1 MLAYIARRL
10 VYMAVLL
17 VLVSIV
23 SFVIISLPPGDYVTT
38 QLANLESTGAEVD
51 ETLVENLRQEYGL
64 NRPIYVQY
72 FFWIKNFVQGDY
84 GRSFL
89 YNRPVSEI
97 IGERLT
103 LTIIISLITLAFTYA
118 VAIPV
123 GIYSAT
129 HQYSPGDY
137 VFSVIGFLGLATP
150 NFLLALI
157 LMFLGYKLFNFNM
170 GGLFSLR
177 LVSAAWS
184 WAKFIDLLKHIWVP
198 IIVIGT
204 AATAGIIRIMRG
216 MLLDELQK
224 QYVITAR
231 AKGVAERN
239 LLYRYPIRI
248 ALNPII
254 STIGYTLPTIVS
266 GSTITAMV
274 LGLPT
279 TGPLLVT
286 ALLSQD
292 MYLAGSFIMFLSI
305 LTVIGTFVSDILLVL
320 ADPRIKYG

>member
-224 QYVITAR
+224 QYVIGGMHLTP
-231 AKGVAERN
+231 VH
-239 LLYRYPIRI
+239 PIC
-248 ALNPII
+248 
-254 STIGYTLPTIVS
+254 SVS
-266 GSTITAMV
+266 AC
-274 LGLPT
+274 
-279 TGPLLVT
+279 
-286 ALLSQD
+286 
-292 MYLAGSFIMFLSI
+292 
-305 LTVIGTFVSDILLVL
+305 
-320 ADPRIKYG
+320 